1 MGHENDD
8 KKNWKLQEVQCIVGI
23 PGLERLEGQFS
34 LQLVALERFLF
45 LFLHTCNSLPPQ
57 KKILHTCSIPEIS
70 VEQPC
75 EFAYACM

>member
-34 LQLVALERFLF
+34 LQLVALERF
-45 LFLHTCNSLPPQ
+45 
-57 KKILHTCSIPEIS
+57 
-70 VEQPC
+70 
-75 EFAYACM
+75 